1 MNPLNYLIFIGAL
14 VFLFTISGCSFIVDK
29 DRNDKIK
36 IEKLEPIVE
45 ETKVNCDSDRLK
57 QLEIAKCEMEARL
70 MEIRY

>member
-1 MNPLNYLIFIGAL
+1 MEKFNYMVGITFIL
-14 VFLFTISGCSFIVDK
+14 FLFMITSCSFIIDK

>member
-1 MNPLNYLIFIGAL
+1 MEKFNYMVGITFIL
-14 VFLFTISGCSFIVDK
+14 FLFMITSCSFIIDK

-36 IEKLEPIVE
+36 IENLEPIVQ

-57 QLEIAKCEMEARL
+57 ELEIAKCKMNARL

>member
-1 MNPLNYLIFIGAL
+1 MNPLNYLVFIGAL

-36 IEKLEPIVE
+36 IEKLEPIVQE
-45 ETKVNCDSDRLK
+45 SKVKCDSDRLK

>member
-1 MNPLNYLIFIGAL
+1 MNPLNYLVFIGAL
-14 VFLFTISGCSFIVDK
+14 VFLFTISGCSFIIDK

-36 IEKLEPIVE
+36 IEKLEPIVQE
-45 ETKVNCDSDRLK
+45 SKVNCDSDSLK

>member
-1 MNPLNYLIFIGAL
+1 MVGITFIL
-14 VFLFTISGCSFIVDK
+14 FLFMITSCSFIIDK

-36 IEKLEPIVE
+36 IENLEPIVQ

-57 QLEIAKCEMEARL
+57 ELEIAKCKMNARL

>member
-1 MNPLNYLIFIGAL
+1 MVGITFIL
-14 VFLFTISGCSFIVDK
+14 FLFMTMITSCSFIIDK

-36 IEKLEPIVE
+36 IENLEPIVQ

-57 QLEIAKCEMEARL
+57 ELEIAKCKMNARL

>member
-1 MNPLNYLIFIGAL
+1 MEKFNYMVGITFIL
-14 VFLFTISGCSFIVDK
+14 FLFMITSCSFIIDK

-57 QLEIAKCEMEARL
+57 ELEIAKCEMEARL

>member
-1 MNPLNYLIFIGAL
+1 MEKFNYMVGITFIL
-14 VFLFTISGCSFIVDK
+14 FLFMITSCSFIIDK

-57 QLEIAKCEMEARL
+57 ELEIAKCKMEARL